1 MAVKASASITLS
13 FMVDVKASYRYYK
26 LQASTASAPD
36 APTVFPP
43 STSSGWDDTEPSYT
57 SGSTN
62 TLYFVDCTVFTDDSF
77 AYSKV
82 SISSSYEA
90 AKEAWNKANNAQK
103 TADDAKDTADSAND
117 KIDNLEVGGR
127 NLLLHS
133 SHMPSYWYTVDG
145 SGASQVGTV
154 EYQTDGSVLV
164 TNSDSNTRFH
174 YKSMISV
181 QSGETYTISCE
192 YKEVSGDQPHQYQIG
207 LYTPNETSVSWI
219 ANKGTKTSIANGWI
233 KTFHTF
239 TIPSDVDHIT
249 IFFRSGSDFAL
260 YTHEYYIRHPKLEK
274 GNKATDW
281 TPAPEDVTNYIEF
294 IEGIGLIVGDM
305 TSDTL
310 GKNSLIDS
318 DGMAIRDGTTEIARF
333 GANKIELGK
342 NNDSSKT
349 SISLLN
355 GYGNIDTTTVNITD
369 VGEYKYLDIYAEKIS
384 IASQTAANN
393 IDSYIPS
400 IIITPDIASL
410 RSRGAYVSA
419 NYDGSVDIHSGLN
432 NVNISGGAINFKTG
446 NTSLTKNS
454 NYRIY
459 GGRVLYS
466 NSSGSTGTITLNETA
481 NNFSMIEIF
490 YGKDSQGYDS
500 TKIFLP
506 NGKTASLTATNM
518 FSTTGIQTATKLVT
532 ISGTSITPNT
542 SRCGYVNSDG
552 SVLKTAAEN
561 TIKIRYVVGYK

>member
-13 FMVDVKASYRYYK
+13 FMVDVYASYRYYK

-103 TADDAKDTADSAND
+103 TADDAAKTA
-117 KIDNLEVGGR
+117 
-127 NLLLHS
+127 
-133 SHMPSYWYTVDG
+133 
-145 SGASQVGTV
+145 
-154 EYQTDGSVLV
+154 
-164 TNSDSNTRFH
+164 
-174 YKSMISV
+174 
-181 QSGETYTISCE
+181 
-192 YKEVSGDQPHQYQIG
+192 
-207 LYTPNETSVSWI
+207 
-219 ANKGTKTSIANGWI
+219 
-233 KTFHTF
+233 
-239 TIPSDVDHIT
+239 
-249 IFFRSGSDFAL
+249 
-260 YTHEYYIRHPKLEK
+260 
-274 GNKATDW
+274 
-281 TPAPEDVTNYIEF
+281 TNYMEF
-294 IEGIGLIVGDM
+294 TEGTGLVVGDM

-384 IASQTAANN
+384 MASQTAANN
-393 IDSYIPS
+393 TDSYIPS

-419 NYDGSVDIHSGLN
+419 NYHGSVSICSNLN
-432 NVNISGGAINFKTG
+432 NVSIEAGSVNFKTG

-454 NYRIY
+454 NYCIY

-518 FSTTGIQTATKLVT
+518 YSTTGIQTATKLVT
-532 ISGTSITPNT
+532 ISGTSVTPNT
-542 SRCGYVNSDG
+542 SRCGYVNLDG
-552 SVLKTAAEN
+552 SSFLKTGAEN
-561 TIKIRYVVGYK
+561 MIKIRYVVGYK

>member
-13 FMVDVKASYRYYK
+13 FMVDVYASYRYYK
-26 LQASTASAPD
+26 LQASTASAPN

-103 TADDAKDTADSAND
+103 TADDAKDKADDANV

-133 SHMPSYWYTVDG
+133 SDMPSYWYTVDA
-145 SGASQVGTV
+145 SGASQIGTV
-154 EYQTDGSVLV
+154 EYQNDGSVLV

-207 LYTPNETSVSWI
+207 LYTLNETSVSWI

-249 IFFRSGSDFAL
+249 IYFRSGNDFAL

-281 TPAPEDVTNYIEF
+281 TPAPEDVGNAIDDAAKTATNYMEF
-294 IEGIGLIVGDM
+294 TEGTGLVVGDM

-310 GKNSLIDS
+310 GNNVLINSES
-318 DGMAIRDGTTEIARF
+318 VNIRTGEMVNASF
-333 GANKIELGK
+333 GANQIELGK
-342 NNDSSKT
+342 GNDNAIVSLVNGRLTIQYVSGDKIT
-349 SISLLN
+349 KPFCGIKSPYYLSILAGADKNLHLGLD
-355 GYGNIDTTTVNITD
+355 GYGDIWGIDLGVDNTKFNARFGFDNIDFQADT
-369 VGEYKYLDIYAEKIS
+369 
-384 IASQTAANN
+384 
-393 IDSYIPS
+393 
-400 IIITPDIASL
+400 
-410 RSRGAYVSA
+410 
-419 NYDGSVDIHSGLN
+419 
-432 NVNISGGAINFKTG
+432 INFKTG
-446 NTSLTKNS
+446 STSLTKNS

-490 YGKDSQGYDS
+490 YGKDGQGYDS

-506 NGKTASLTATNM
+506 NGKTASLTVTNM
-518 FSTTGIQTATKLVT
+518 YSTTGIQTATKLVT
-532 ISGTSITPNT
+532 ISGTSVTPNT
-542 SRCGYVNSDG
+542 SRCGYTNLDG
-552 SVLKTAAEN
+552 SFFTTGAEN

>member
-13 FMVDVKASYRYYK
+13 FMVDVYASYRYYK
-26 LQASTASAPD
+26 LQASTASAPN

-103 TADDAKDTADSAND
+103 TADDAKDKADDANV

-133 SHMPSYWYTVDG
+133 SDMPSYWYTVDA
-145 SGASQVGTV
+145 SGASQIGTV
-154 EYQTDGSVLV
+154 EYQNDGSVLV

-207 LYTPNETSVSWI
+207 LYTLNETSVSWI

-249 IFFRSGSDFAL
+249 IYFRSGNDFAL

-281 TPAPEDVTNYIEF
+281 TPAPEDVDNAIDDAAKTATNYMEF
-294 IEGIGLIVGDM
+294 TEGTGLVVGDM

-310 GKNSLIDS
+310 GNNVLINSES
-318 DGMAIRDGTTEIARF
+318 VNIRTGEMVNASF
-333 GANKIELGK
+333 GANQIELGK
-342 NNDSSKT
+342 GNDNAIVSLVNGRLTIQYVSGDKIT
-349 SISLLN
+349 KPFCGIKSPYYLSILAGVDKNLHLGLD
-355 GYGNIDTTTVNITD
+355 GYGDIWGIDLGVDNTKFNARFGFDNIDFQADT
-369 VGEYKYLDIYAEKIS
+369 
-384 IASQTAANN
+384 
-393 IDSYIPS
+393 
-400 IIITPDIASL
+400 
-410 RSRGAYVSA
+410 
-419 NYDGSVDIHSGLN
+419 
-432 NVNISGGAINFKTG
+432 INFKTG
-446 NTSLTKNS
+446 STSLTKNS

-506 NGKTASLTATNM
+506 NGKTASLTVTNM
-518 FSTTGIQTATKLVT
+518 YSTTGIQTATKLVT
-532 ISGTSITPNT
+532 ISGTSVTPNT
-542 SRCGYVNSDG
+542 SRCGYTNLDG
-552 SVLKTAAEN
+552 SFFKTGAEN
-561 TIKIRYVVGYK
+561 MIKIRYVVGYK